1 MPVSSTTVSSQYIP
15 LNLFPRVLKL
25 LFTRDKVWDQII
37 IIKASFPQDYS
48 MASPA
53 FISPLSPILSSRY
66 SHQLWL
72 VPTTSWSPPSISSS
86 RISAPGW
93 KRRSSLNAKSML
105 FIPVL
110 FPAYKGVYFQI
121 VRSETRCRN
130 QLSREDGYH
139 LHSWNVPS
147 PSGRPFSFRDLRK

>member
-37 IIKASFPQDYS
+37 IIKTSFPQDYS
-48 MASPA
+48 MASSA

-86 RISAPGW
+86 KISSLRW
-93 KRRSSLNAKSML
+93 RRRSSPSAKSTFL
-105 FIPVL
+105 LSIL
-110 FPAYKGVYFQI
+110 FPTYKGVYFQ
-121 VRSETRCRN
+121 VARSAARHRN
-130 QLSREDGYH
+130 QLSREDGHY
-139 LHSWNVPS
+139 LHAGNVPP
-147 PSGRPFSFRDLRK
+147 PSGRPLSFRDLCE